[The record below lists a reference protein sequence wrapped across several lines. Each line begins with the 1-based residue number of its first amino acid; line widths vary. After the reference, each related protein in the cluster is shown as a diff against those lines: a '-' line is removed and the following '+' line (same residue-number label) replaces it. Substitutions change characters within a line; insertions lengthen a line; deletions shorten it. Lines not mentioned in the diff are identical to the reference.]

1 MIKSPQNIIIIGKG
15 MDCLMDT
22 DVIVALIAFLGT
34 LCGSAGGVLV
44 ANRLVNYRIE
54 QLEKKV
60 EAHNKVVER
69 VSLLERDEKTI
80 FRRLDEH
87 SAAISVIQKEI

>member
-1 MIKSPQNIIIIGKG
+1 

-87 SAAISVIQKEI
+87 SAAISLIQKEI

>member
-1 MIKSPQNIIIIGKG
+1 

-87 SAAISVIQKEI
+87 SATISVIQKEI